1 MKDRELET
9 IQLTKDFWRA
19 QTGNDVTAEDAREM
33 IENISSYFQI
43 LHEWQ
48 RKAAL
53 QKTVIEKGVPT

>member
-1 MKDRELET
+1 MKPNA
-9 IQLTKDFWRA
+9 IQLTKDFWCGR
-19 QTGNDVTAEDAREM
+19 TGSDVTADDAREI
-33 IENISSYFQI
+33 IENVTGYFQI